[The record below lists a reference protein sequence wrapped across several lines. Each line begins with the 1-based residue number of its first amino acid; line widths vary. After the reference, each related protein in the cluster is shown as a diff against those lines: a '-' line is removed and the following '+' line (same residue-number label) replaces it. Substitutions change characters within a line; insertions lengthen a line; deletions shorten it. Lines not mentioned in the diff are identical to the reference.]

1 MLKIIIKRC
10 FRTVKQIV
18 LLLNFVSKKNCID
31 EKWMHINKGLA
42 TKKVDDIPR
51 IIWVYWD
58 SNKENHLV
66 NLCIESMKTHFEGYQ
81 MNILNKNNIQEYID
95 LPVFHKDLKPAGI
108 SDFIR
113 FSLLKKYGGI
123 WIDAS
128 VFFTQNL
135 DWIFSKMNEEGADIF
150 LCYSDECTIRNDF
163 PVIDSWFIIAPA
175 EHPFIIDWLEEFKKA
190 IFSDSPTTYY
200 NDYINNKD
208 IIQNIPNVSYLICYV
223 SAMVVLSRKKYDILY
238 LNSGSNGHYF
248 NYKLDWNRYFISLC
262 VLLYRFKNT
271 PTPKL
276 IKFTGL
282 VRFPTE
288 ALLKYKFYNKK
299 SILGELF
306 IKKENNK

>member
-1 MLKIIIKRC
+1 MLKKIIRRGFI
-10 FRTVKQIV
+10 TIKQIV
-18 LLLNFVSKKNCID
+18 LFFKFILGKNYID
-31 EKWMHINKGLA
+31 EKWVHINKGLA
-42 TKKVDDIPR
+42 IKKVDDIPR

-66 NLCIESMKTHFEGYQ
+66 NLCIESMKTYFVGYQ
-81 MNILNKNNIQEYID
+81 INILNKTNIQAYID
-95 LPVFHKDLKPAGI
+95 LPLFHKDLKLAGI

-163 PVIDSWFIIAPA
+163 PVIDSWFIIAPP

-200 NDYINNKD
+200 NDYINNKEV
-208 IIQNIPNVSYLICYV
+208 IQNIPDIDYLICYV
-223 SAMVVLSRKKYDILY
+223 SAMIVLSRKKYDILY
-238 LNSGSNGHYF
+238 VNSGSNGHYF
-248 NYKLDWNRYFISLC
+248 NYKLGWNRYFIALC
-262 VLLYRFKNT
+262 LLLLGDHKM
-271 PTPKL
+271 PKPRL
-276 IKFTGL
+276 IKFTGF

-288 ALLKYKFYNKK
+288 FLLKHHFYNKK
-299 SILGELF
+299 SILGKLY
-306 IKKENNK
+306 NKLY